1 MSRSRKSLA
10 TGLLVALLLTVA
22 VTPASAFEGREGDT
36 VSVPA
41 SETINDDLY
50 VGASSFTL
58 DGTVNGDVV
67 AAGQIV
73 TINGTINGNLLT
85 GAQTIVVNGTVT
97 GDILA
102 GGSVLYFGENA
113 RIGGDVLAAGYSLE
127 FREGSSIDRDAVLAG
142 AQVLLAAD
150 VTRNVMAATGALEI
164 AGDIGGDVKAAVGE
178 ANQTQAGP
186 PPTMFMPDSTIPVP
200 VIKQGLTIDPAARIQ
215 GNLEYTQNSELR
227 FPSGVVQGEVTR
239 LLQPAEGEAHVEPT
253 AGEMASQWGLESLR
267 SLLTLILLGL
277 LLLWLVPGFMRKLT
291 AYLEAKPLQ
300 SLGWGVVAYAGFF
313 FLLML
318 TVFVAILG
326 AIVFGILTLSG
337 LSATIVWVGILA
349 LFALILGFVLVTSF
363 LAKIVFGM
371 TIGRWILSKSNSPLA
386 ENRYWPMV
394 IGVAITVI
402 VIALFNFPLI
412 PGFLGGL
419 LSFAIVLLGLGT
431 MWLWIR
437 QMFSGKAPPE
447 SQPVIT
453 SP

>member
-277 LLLWLVPGFMRKLT
+277 LLLWLVPGFLRKLT

-371 TIGRWILSKSNSPLA
+371 TIGRWILSKANSPLA

-419 LSFAIVLLGLGT
+419 LNFAIVLLGLGT

-447 SQPVIT
+447 SQPVTT